1 MQLLNLIM
9 QMQVALAQRL
19 RAIWLVIENL
29 SRSVLSQIAL
39 ETRDYLN
46 KIILTNF
53 VWNEW
58 SARALS

>member
-53 VWNEW
+53 VWNE
-58 SARALS
+58 